1 MKEMVEDERGG
12 GGSDRWWKRREAV
25 EEKIGGGGGERRCA
39 GMGGESTDSDTEE
52 TVADSMEAEGGEAAK
67 EEPVSTGCCRWHWRC
82 RSLPLAAA
90 RCRSLPLTLPLQ
102 P

>member
-1 MKEMVEDERGG
+1 MVEEERGG

-39 GMGGESTDSDTEE
+39 GMGGEPTDSDTEG
-52 TVADSMEAEGGEAAK
+52 TVADSMEAEGGEAGK
-67 EEPVSTGCCRWHWRC
+67 EEPVPTGCCRWYWRC

-90 RCRSLPLTLPLQ
+90 RCRSLPLAAARCR
-102 P
+102 

>member
-1 MKEMVEDERGG
+1 MVEEERGG

-39 GMGGESTDSDTEE
+39 GMGGEPTDSDTEG

-67 EEPVSTGCCRWHWRC
+67 EEPVARADGMLLLALA
-82 RSLPLAAA
+82 LPLAAA
-90 RCRSLPLTLPLQ
+90 RCR
-102 P
+102 